1 MEPIA
6 VGFMV
11 LVGTAALLGV
21 VVGAIGGAVAWRV
34 RICLPLG
41 GLPTGGALFVVL
53 VAEQNGRAF
62 EFGVVR
68 AQSAGTAS
76 GDVGYGRLLDLS

>member
-21 VVGAIGGAVAWRV
+21 VVGAIGGAVVWRV
-34 RICLPLG
+34 GISFPLG
-41 GLPTGGALFVVL
+41 GLVTGSALLVVL
-53 VAEQNGRAF
+53 IAEEWKGF
-62 EFGVVR
+62 
-68 AQSAGTAS
+68 
-76 GDVGYGRLLDLS
+76 

>member
-11 LVGTAALLGV
+11 MVGTAALLGV

-34 RICLPLG
+34 GVSLRRSVSPLAWG
-41 GLPTGGALFVVL
+41 F
-53 VAEQNGRAF
+53 
-62 EFGVVR
+62 
-68 AQSAGTAS
+68 
-76 GDVGYGRLLDLS
+76 

>member
-1 MEPIA
+1 MRLAGEHHMEPIA

-34 RICLPLG
+34 GISFPLG
-41 GLPTGGALFVVL
+41 GLVTGSALFVVL
-53 VAEQNGRAF
+53 VAEEWKGF
-62 EFGVVR
+62 
-68 AQSAGTAS
+68 
-76 GDVGYGRLLDLS
+76 

>member
-21 VVGAIGGAVAWRV
+21 VVGAIGEAVAWRV
-34 RICLPLG
+34 GISLPLG
-41 GLPTGGALFVVL
+41 GLVTGGALFVVL
-53 VAEQNGRAF
+53 VAEEWKGF
-62 EFGVVR
+62 
-68 AQSAGTAS
+68 
-76 GDVGYGRLLDLS
+76 

>member
-34 RICLPLG
+34 GVSLPLG
-41 GLPTGGALFVVL
+41 GLLTAGAFLAVL
-53 VAEQNGRAF
+53 VAEQRG
-62 EFGVVR
+62 
-68 AQSAGTAS
+68 S
-76 GDVGYGRLLDLS
+76 LLCCAPSLPGEPLRWR